1 MNEFQWNRL
10 AAQQFIIESA
20 KLNYETECFAH
31 VKPKTAI
38 NDVVSQH
45 ETVFFHGFYWCLN
58 NVCFVLSDF
67 VSSERRCMFFP
78 RVVQSYFN
86 VLRGYMWVEACDL
99 NSLKRQFHAVT
110 SLLQWHLIKPFRQNH
125 YNLVVFMGAPDR
137 LFYYPAG
144 AGFDR
149 IVKYDIRP
157 EPDNVNLSRH
167 SSDSSHIISF
177 IFLLNQKAMQ
187 SQ

>member
-1 MNEFQWNRL
+1 M
-10 AAQQFIIESA
+10 
-20 KLNYETECFAH
+20 
-31 VKPKTAI
+31 
-38 NDVVSQH
+38 
-45 ETVFFHGFYWCLN
+45 
-58 NVCFVLSDF
+58 FV
-67 VSSERRCMFFP
+67 R
-78 RVVQSYFN
+78 
-86 VLRGYMWVEACDL
+86 
-99 NSLKRQFHAVT
+99 
-110 SLLQWHLIKPFRQNH
+110 
-125 YNLVVFMGAPDR
+125 GAPDR

-157 EPDNVNLSRH
+157 EPEPDNVNL